1 MKKSTLLFCCALC
14 SPLLCS
20 ADAPAADAAAPAAA
34 YESGAEVGPL
44 RQLEQQIRDSVGDPA
59 RRAACEA
66 ALLRLLAPDSSFEAK
81 RFACAGLAVVGS
93 DASLPAL
100 EGLLR
105 KDETVGLACLA
116 LGGMRTEQSGALLR
130 AALAEARGP
139 ARVQLVSA
147 LGTRAETTSVA
158 PLAALARD
166 TDLALACAA
175 VHALGAIDAA
185 PAREA
190 VAALRKEAAPALAA
204 AVGAASLCGAEQ
216 GFAAGDRASA
226 AALCEALLAP
236 AWPVNVRRGALGLL
250 LRNDADLGAQRIRNV
265 LAASPRD
272 PVLVAVALARIP
284 ELKVEGA
291 SKVFGAMIP
300 GLPPSEQVLMVEALA
315 ARGDADAR
323 SVLRQQVASAEPAV
337 RCAAFGAVGELDGAA
352 AVGVLAEALA
362 AASSSDEAK
371 AAQSALAGLGG
382 GEAAD
387 RALIDALR
395 KAAGKD
401 KLPLLAVLSQR
412 GGGLAAAELLAV
424 ACGADETAAR
434 AAVQGLVR
442 VADAGDAA
450 ALPVLQQAVTGG
462 EARAQEVALR
472 TLAAWRGLAAWDT
485 LAGAYL
491 KADDEARHRLALR
504 GLLRAASEAN
514 AAPGAG
520 QADRY
525 RQLLDGARGAEER
538 KLILSVLGGGACP
551 ETLALALT
559 RVDDPSVR
567 AEAVET
573 VTKLAKAL
581 EASHPEAARAALQR
595 VGMAK

>member
-1 MKKSTLLFCCALC
+1 MKQNTILLCWAL
-14 SPLLCS
+14 SVPLLCS
-20 ADAPAADAAAPAAA
+20 ADAPAADAAASAAA
-34 YESGAEVGPL
+34 YESGADVGPL
-44 RQLEQQIRDSVGDPA
+44 RQLEQQICAAAGDPG

-66 ALLRLLAPDSSFEAK
+66 ALLRMLAPAASYEAK
-81 RFACAGLAVVGS
+81 RFACSGLAVIGS

-100 EGLLR
+100 EGLL
-105 KDETVGLACLA
+105 KTDETVGLACLA
-116 LGGMRTEQSGALLR
+116 LGGLRTDKAGDLLR
-130 AALAEARGP
+130 AALADARGP
-139 ARVQLVSA
+139 ARGQLVSA
-147 LGTRAETTSVA
+147 LGTRAEAASVA

-166 TDLALACAA
+166 ADLALACAA
-175 VHALGAIDAA
+175 VRALGDIDAA

-190 VAALRKEAAPALAA
+190 VAALRKEAPPALAA

-236 AWPVNVRRGALGLL
+236 EWPANVRRGALGLL
-250 LRNDADLGAQRIRNV
+250 LRNDGDQGALRIRSV

-272 PVLVAVALARIP
+272 PVLIAVALARLP
-284 ELKVEGA
+284 ELSGA
-291 SKVFGAMIP
+291 GVSKTFGALLP
-300 GLPPSEQVLMVEALA
+300 DLPPAEQVLMVEALA
-315 ARGDADAR
+315 ARGDAEAR
-323 SVLRQQVASAEPAV
+323 AVLRQQVASSEPSV
-337 RCAAFGAVGELDGAA
+337 RCAALGAVGALEGVA
-352 AVGVLAEALA
+352 AVGVLTKAL
-362 AASSSDEAK
+362 SSPTPEEQK
-371 AAQSALAGLGG
+371 VAQAALAGLGG

-387 RALIDALR
+387 RALIDAAR
-395 KAAGKD
+395 QAAGKD

-412 GGGLAAAELLAV
+412 GGRLTTAELLTV
-424 ACGADETAAR
+424 ACGSDEAAAR
-434 AAVQGLVR
+434 AAAQGLSR
-442 VADAGDAA
+442 IAGAGDAA
-450 ALPVLQQAVTGG
+450 ALPVLQQAVASG

-538 KLILSVLGGGACP
+538 KLILSVLGGGACS
-551 ETLALALT
+551 ETLAMALALL
-559 RVDDPSVR
+559 DDPAVR
-567 AEAVET
+567 AEAVEA
-573 VTKLAKAL
+573 VTRLAKAL

-595 VGMAK
+595 VGVAK